1 MRHEFYVKQ
10 RGWTNL
16 TSADGRETD
25 EFDNEHAVYLMN
37 LDRHGNILATFRLNP
52 TDTPYLMGDKLTEYI
67 NGEPPRDE
75 AIWDLTRWM
84 IAPHARR
91 RHEGVIA
98 DAQKTLLCGIMEFA
112 VDRGITDFTCLMDTV
127 FVDRMAKVWPVEY
140 LGDPQHFD
148 DGDGDG
154 DAVAVMIEAG
164 PHVLIDTRNKM
175 GIYEQVLFEIE
186 PPPPLTELEKKRREA
201 AMRKEQPMNQI
212 ELDRMRTAAD
222 MLVNELNS
230 VKETGNVDAS
240 ISAIEAFTKTLV
252 PVREDAADRQAS

>member
-1 MRHEFYVKQ
+1 MRVGAQIAQGKSKATDDCGSSE
-10 RGWTNL
+10 
-16 TSADGRETD
+16 DGAHCDNSDDGTD
-25 EFDNEHAVYLMN
+25 
-37 LDRHGNILATFRLNP
+37 G
-52 TDTPYLMGDKLTEYI
+52 
-67 NGEPPRDE
+67 
-75 AIWDLTRWM
+75 
-84 IAPHARR
+84 
-91 RHEGVIA
+91 
-98 DAQKTLLCGIMEFA
+98 
-112 VDRGITDFTCLMDTV
+112 
-127 FVDRMAKVWPVEY
+127 
-140 LGDPQHFD
+140 